1 MLGDYLPIVLL
12 LAISTAFVA
21 FSLAA
26 STLIAPRR
34 PNPAKLAAYECG
46 IEPIR
51 LPRSERYAVKFYV
64 VAMLFII
71 FDIETIFLF
80 PWAVAFRQLGLFGLI
95 EMGVFILLVFVAYA
109 YVWRSGGLDW
119 ESTERGVKPAIA
131 AAREA
136 AAARRSL
143 RNREREEVG
152 GRAG

>member
-1 MLGDYLPIVLL
+1 VLGDYLPIVLL
-12 LAISTAFVA
+12 LAIATLFVA

-26 STLIAPRR
+26 STLIAPKR
-34 PNPAKLAAYECG
+34 PTPAKLTAYECG

-51 LPRSERYAVKFYV
+51 LPRNERYAVKFYV
-64 VAMLFII
+64 IAMLFII

-119 ESTERGVKPAIA
+119 EGSERGIRPAIL

-136 AAARRSL
+136 AARRADAK
-143 RNREREEVG
+143 EEVG
-152 GRAG
+152 TGAR